1 MTEHDAFFES
11 AHLIAKEHKTAVF
24 IVQIISSQLTI
35 TIAMHVFAATR
46 RINITAAV
54 IIAVISSLSLE
65 ASAFT
70 TTSHRHQSPQAS
82 RVSTTFLY
90 SSINEEEQQQQQ
102 LSSSSRRSILSKIL
116 LTAAASTTLLP
127 TQSARA
133 ATSPTTAAL
142 ITDLQTSLT
151 KISALP
157 TQLEQSN
164 WDAARTILKTPP
176 VNQLWNLGESSNTI
190 VKLAKETGE
199 FELLELKDD
208 LAISLQMCDQYSY
221 DNVFIYYQPG
231 ELFLCCYVV
240 PWLLFILEH
249 FVRAL

>member
-1 MTEHDAFFES
+1 MMHFLSQISDHNMS
-11 AHLIAKEHKTAVF
+11 SHLISKEHKTAVF

-54 IIAVISSLSLE
+54 IIAVISSLSLD

-70 TTSHRHQSPQAS
+70 TTSHHHHQSPQAS

-221 DNVFIYYQPG
+221 DNVFIYYQP
-231 ELFLCCYVV
+231 
-240 PWLLFILEH
+240 EH